1 MFQVEC
7 KKGGVMMAV
16 YIVNGSRTAF
26 GSFGGVFAN
35 TTDIDL
41 GVVVVKEALHRSGLK
56 ANQIEEIVFGNI
68 IQTTSSAAYLARHI
82 GLKSGLTEDSTAL
95 TVNRLCGSGLQAIV
109 TASQEIELGN
119 IQAAIAGGT
128 ENMSQAP
135 QVLRGTRFGSPNNAP
150 IVEDMLWATLYDEV
164 AGCGMGMTAE
174 NLAEKYEIS
183 REEQDAFSYNSHKR
197 AAEARRSGRFAEEI
211 APVLVKT
218 RKGMI
223 EITEDEHIREEI
235 SMEALAKLKPAFK
248 KDGSVSAGN
257 ASGINDGAA
266 AIVLVS
272 EAYLQEHQLKPLAK
286 IVTSATAGVDPTM
299 MGIGPAP
306 AIRKLLKKVNLTLEN
321 IGLFELNE
329 AFAAQSLAVLKE
341 LGINQEK
348 VNVNGGSVALG
359 HPVGA
364 SGARITYSLALEMQK
379 RGVKYGVASLCIG
392 GGQGIAILLENP
404 TV

>member
-1 MFQVEC
+1 
-7 KKGGVMMAV
+7 MMST

-26 GSFGGVFAN
+26 GTFGGAFAN

-41 GVVVVKEALHRSGLK
+41 GVVVVKEALQRSGVE
-56 ANQIEEIVFGNI
+56 ATQIEEIVFGNV
-68 IQTTSSAAYLARHI
+68 IQTTSASSYLARHI
-82 GLKSGLTEDSTAL
+82 GLKSGLSQESTAL

-109 TASQEIELGN
+109 SAAQEIELGN
-119 IQAAIAGGT
+119 VQAVIAGGT

-135 QVLRGTRFGSPNNAP
+135 QVLRGTRFGSPNQAP
-150 IVEDMLWATLYDEV
+150 VVEDMLWATLYDEV

-174 NLAEKYEIS
+174 NLAEKYAIS
-183 REEQDAFSYNSHKR
+183 REQQDEFSYNSHKR

-218 RKGMI
+218 RKGMV

-272 EAYLQEHQLKPLAK
+272 EAFLQEHQLQPLAK
-286 IVTSATAGVDPTM
+286 IVASATAGVDPTI

-306 AIRKLLKKVNLTLEN
+306 AIRKVLKKVNLTVED

-348 VNVNGGSVALG
+348 VNVNGGAVALG

-379 RGVKYGVASLCIG
+379 RGVQYGIASLCIG
-392 GGQGIAILLENP
+392 GGQGIAMLLENP
-404 TV
+404 AL

>member
-1 MFQVEC
+1 MST
-7 KKGGVMMAV
+7 

-26 GSFGGVFAN
+26 GTFGGAFAN

-41 GVVVVKEALHRSGLK
+41 GVVVVKEALQRSGVE
-56 ANQIEEIVFGNI
+56 ATQIEEIVFGNV
-68 IQTTSSAAYLARHI
+68 IQTTSASSYLARHI
-82 GLKSGLTEDSTAL
+82 GLKSGLSQESTAL

-109 TASQEIELGN
+109 SAAQEIELGN
-119 IQAAIAGGT
+119 VQAVIAGGT

-135 QVLRGTRFGSPNNAP
+135 QVLRGTRFGSPNQAP
-150 IVEDMLWATLYDEV
+150 VVEDMLWATLYDEV

-174 NLAEKYEIS
+174 NLAEKYGIS
-183 REEQDAFSYNSHKR
+183 REQQDEFSYNSHKR

-211 APVLVKT
+211 APVMVKT
-218 RKGMI
+218 RKGTV

-266 AIVLVS
+266 ALVLVS
-272 EAYLQEHQLKPLAK
+272 EAFLQEHQLQPLAK
-286 IVTSATAGVDPTM
+286 IVTSATAGVDPTI

-306 AIRKLLKKVNLTLEN
+306 AIRKVLKKVNLSVED

-329 AFAAQSLAVLKE
+329 AFAAQSLSVIKE
-341 LGINQEK
+341 LGIDQEK
-348 VNVNGGSVALG
+348 VNVNGGAVALG

-379 RGVKYGVASLCIG
+379 RGVQYGIASLCIG
-392 GGQGIAILLENP
+392 GGQGIAMLLENP
-404 TV
+404 AL

>member
-1 MFQVEC
+1 
-7 KKGGVMMAV
+7 MMST

-26 GSFGGVFAN
+26 GTFGGAFVN

-41 GVVVVKEALHRSGLK
+41 GVVVVKEALQRSGVE
-56 ANQIEEIVFGNI
+56 ATQIEEIVFGNV
-68 IQTTSSAAYLARHI
+68 IQTTSASSYLARHI
-82 GLKSGLTEDSTAL
+82 GLKSGLSQESTAL

-109 TASQEIELGN
+109 SAAQEIELGN
-119 IQAAIAGGT
+119 VQAVIAGGT

-135 QVLRGTRFGSPNNAP
+135 QVLRGTRFGSPNQAP
-150 IVEDMLWATLYDEV
+150 VVEDMLWATLYDEV

-174 NLAEKYEIS
+174 NLAEKYGIS
-183 REEQDAFSYNSHKR
+183 REQQDEFSYNSHKR

-211 APVLVKT
+211 APVMVKT
-218 RKGMI
+218 RKGTV

-266 AIVLVS
+266 ALVLVS
-272 EAYLQEHQLKPLAK
+272 EAFLQEHQLQPLAK
-286 IVTSATAGVDPTM
+286 IVTSATAGVDPTI

-306 AIRKLLKKVNLTLEN
+306 AIRKVLKKVNLSVED

-329 AFAAQSLAVLKE
+329 AFAAQSLSVIKE
-341 LGINQEK
+341 LGIDQEK
-348 VNVNGGSVALG
+348 VNVNGGAVALG

-379 RGVKYGVASLCIG
+379 RGVQYGIASLCIG
-392 GGQGIAILLENP
+392 GGQGIAMLLENP
-404 TV
+404 AL

>member
-1 MFQVEC
+1 MST
-7 KKGGVMMAV
+7 

-26 GSFGGVFAN
+26 GTFGGAFVN

-41 GVVVVKEALHRSGLK
+41 GVVVVKEALQRSGVE
-56 ANQIEEIVFGNI
+56 ATQIEEIVFGNV
-68 IQTTSSAAYLARHI
+68 IQTTSASSYLARHI
-82 GLKSGLTEDSTAL
+82 GLKSGLSQESTAL

-109 TASQEIELGN
+109 SAAQEIELGN
-119 IQAAIAGGT
+119 VQAVIAGGT

-135 QVLRGTRFGSPNNAP
+135 QVLRGTRFGSPNQAP
-150 IVEDMLWATLYDEV
+150 VVEDMLWATLYDEV

-174 NLAEKYEIS
+174 NLAEKYGIS
-183 REEQDAFSYNSHKR
+183 REQQDEFSYNSHKR

-211 APVLVKT
+211 APVMVKT
-218 RKGMI
+218 RKGTV

-266 AIVLVS
+266 ALVLVS
-272 EAYLQEHQLKPLAK
+272 EAFLQEHQLQPLAK
-286 IVTSATAGVDPTM
+286 IVTSATAGVDPTI

-306 AIRKLLKKVNLTLEN
+306 AIRKVLKKVNLSVED

-329 AFAAQSLAVLKE
+329 AFAAQSLSVIKE
-341 LGINQEK
+341 LGIDQEK
-348 VNVNGGSVALG
+348 VNVNGGAVALG

-379 RGVKYGVASLCIG
+379 RGVQYGIASLCIG
-392 GGQGIAILLENP
+392 GGQGIAMLLENP
-404 TV
+404 AL

>member
-1 MFQVEC
+1 MST
-7 KKGGVMMAV
+7 

-26 GSFGGVFAN
+26 GTFGGAFAN

-41 GVVVVKEALHRSGLK
+41 GVVVVKEALQRSGVE
-56 ANQIEEIVFGNI
+56 ATQIEEIVFGNV
-68 IQTTSSAAYLARHI
+68 IQTTSASSYLARHI
-82 GLKSGLTEDSTAL
+82 GLKSGLSQESTAL

-109 TASQEIELGN
+109 SAAQEIELGN
-119 IQAAIAGGT
+119 VQAVIAGGT

-135 QVLRGTRFGSPNNAP
+135 QVLRGTRFGSPNQAP
-150 IVEDMLWATLYDEV
+150 VVEDMLWATLYDEV

-174 NLAEKYEIS
+174 NLAEKYAIS
-183 REEQDAFSYNSHKR
+183 REQQDEFSYNSHKR

-218 RKGMI
+218 RKGMV

-272 EAYLQEHQLKPLAK
+272 EAFLQEHQLQPLAK
-286 IVTSATAGVDPTM
+286 IVASATAGVDPTI

-306 AIRKLLKKVNLTLEN
+306 AIRKVLKKVNLTVED

-348 VNVNGGSVALG
+348 VNVNGGAVALG

-379 RGVKYGVASLCIG
+379 RGVQYGIASLCIG
-392 GGQGIAILLENP
+392 GGQGIAMLLENP
-404 TV
+404 AL

>member
-1 MFQVEC
+1 MT
-7 KKGGVMMAV
+7 A

-26 GSFGGVFAN
+26 GKFGGAFKDI
-35 TTDIDL
+35 TDIEL
-41 GVVVVKEALHRSGLK
+41 GVAAVKEALQRSGVE
-56 ANQIEEIVFGNI
+56 AAQIDEIIFGNI
-68 IQTTSSAAYLARHI
+68 IHTTTSSAYLARHI
-82 GLKSGLTEDSTAL
+82 GLKSGLREESTAL
-95 TVNRLCGSGLQAIV
+95 TVNRLCGSGLQAIIS
-109 TASQEIELGN
+109 AAQEIELGN
-119 IQAAIAGGT
+119 VHATVAGGT

-135 QVLRGTRFGSPNNAP
+135 QVLRGTRFGSPNKAP

-174 NLAEKYEIS
+174 NLAEKYGIS
-183 REEQDAFSYNSHKR
+183 REEQDAFSFTSHNR

-211 APVLVKT
+211 APVSVKV
-218 RKGMI
+218 RKGI
-223 EITEDEHIREEI
+223 VEVTADEHIREEI
-235 SMEALAKLKPAFK
+235 SMEDLAKLKPAFK

-266 AIVLVS
+266 AVVVVS
-272 EAYLQEHQLKPLAK
+272 EAFLQEHGLNPLAK
-286 IVTSATAGVDPTM
+286 IVTSATAGVDPTI

-306 AIRKLLKKVNLTLEN
+306 AIRKVLKKANLTLED

-329 AFAAQSLAVLKE
+329 AFAAQSLAVIKE
-341 LGINQEK
+341 LGIDQEI
-348 VNVNGGSVALG
+348 VNVNGGAVALG

-379 RGVKYGVASLCIG
+379 RGIKYGIASLCIG

-404 TV
+404 AMS

>member
-1 MFQVEC
+1 MST
-7 KKGGVMMAV
+7 

-26 GSFGGVFAN
+26 GTFGGAFAN

-41 GVVVVKEALHRSGLK
+41 GVVVVKEALQRSGVE
-56 ANQIEEIVFGNI
+56 ATQIEEIVFGNV
-68 IQTTSSAAYLARHI
+68 IQTTSASSYLARHI
-82 GLKSGLTEDSTAL
+82 GLKSGLSQESTAL

-109 TASQEIELGN
+109 SAAQEIELGN
-119 IQAAIAGGT
+119 VQSVIAGGT

-135 QVLRGTRFGSPNNAP
+135 QVLRGTRFGSPNQAP
-150 IVEDMLWATLYDEV
+150 VVEDMLWATLYDEV

-174 NLAEKYEIS
+174 NLAEKYGIS
-183 REEQDAFSYNSHKR
+183 REQQDEFSYNSHKR

-211 APVLVKT
+211 APVMVKT
-218 RKGMI
+218 RKGTV

-266 AIVLVS
+266 ALVLVS
-272 EAYLQEHQLKPLAK
+272 EAFLQEHQLQPLAK
-286 IVTSATAGVDPTM
+286 IVTSATAGVDPTI

-306 AIRKLLKKVNLTLEN
+306 AIRKVLKKVNLSVED
-321 IGLFELNE
+321 ISLFELNE
-329 AFAAQSLAVLKE
+329 AFAAQSLSVIKE
-341 LGINQEK
+341 LGIDQEK
-348 VNVNGGSVALG
+348 VNVNGGAVALG

-379 RGVKYGVASLCIG
+379 RGVQYGIASLCIG
-392 GGQGIAILLENP
+392 GGQGIAMLLENP
-404 TV
+404 AL

>member
-1 MFQVEC
+1 MS
-7 KKGGVMMAV
+7 A

-26 GSFGGVFAN
+26 GSFGGAFAN

-41 GVVVVKEALHRSGLK
+41 GVVVVKEALKRSGLM
-56 ANQIEEIVFGNI
+56 ANQIDEIVFGNI
-68 IQTTSSAAYLARHI
+68 IQTTSSSAYLARHI
-82 GLKSGLTEDSTAL
+82 GLKSGLSEDSTAL

-109 TASQEIELGN
+109 SAAQEIELGN

-135 QVLRGTRFGSPNNAP
+135 QVLRGTRFGSPNKAP

-183 REEQDAFSYNSHKR
+183 REEQDEFSYNSHKR
-197 AAEARRSGRFAEEI
+197 AAEARRSGRFAQEI

-286 IVTSATAGVDPTM
+286 IVISATAGVDPTI

-306 AIRKLLKKVNLTLEN
+306 AIRKLLKK
-321 IGLFELNE
+321 
-329 AFAAQSLAVLKE
+329 
-341 LGINQEK
+341 
-348 VNVNGGSVALG
+348 
-359 HPVGA
+359 
-364 SGARITYSLALEMQK
+364 
-379 RGVKYGVASLCIG
+379 
-392 GGQGIAILLENP
+392 
-404 TV
+404 